1 MSASG
6 EIPADAGPAARAEIE
21 RLRGE
26 LRRLRTELRR
36 LEGVVGQ
43 AGDVIVTADLEGRV
57 IDWNDGAARLY
68 GYSRE
73 EALGMDVSGLYHHA
87 ATQRAMM
94 RALRER
100 PDEVVRRDVRVR
112 TKEGAMRWVGL
123 SLSWQRDE
131 NGEIVGTIGVSHDVT
146 ERKGLEAKLRQLS
159 ITDQLTGL
167 YNQSHFF
174 HRLEIEKERS
184 RRLGH
189 PLALL
194 LFDLDGFKELND
206 TRGHL
211 AGDELLRGVGRAL
224 FDNVRKELD
233 SAFRYGGDE
242 FTVLL
247 PGANI
252 GMAAR
257 FADRVR
263 QRVAALDERVRAS
276 MGITAFLPLD
286 PRQQLVAEADQ
297 AMYRAKQAGGD
308 RIAIHDH
315 EQGGPRLLERV

>member
-1 MSASG
+1 MGASG
-6 EIPADAGPAARAEIE
+6 ELPADAGPAARAEIE

-57 IDWNDGAARLY
+57 IDWNAGAARLY
-68 GYSRE
+68 GYSRA
-73 EALGMDVSGLYHHA
+73 EALGMDVTRLYHHA
-87 ATQRAMM
+87 ATQRSMM

-100 PDEVVRRDVRVR
+100 PGEVVRRDVRVR
-112 TKEGAMRWVGL
+112 TKAGDMRWVGL

-131 NGEIVGTIGVSHDVT
+131 AGEIVGTIGVSHDVT
-146 ERKGLEAKLRQLS
+146 ERKGLEAKLRRLS

-174 HRLEIEKERS
+174 QRLEVEKERS

-211 AGDELLRGVGRAL
+211 SGDELLRGVGRAL

-233 SAFRYGGDE
+233 AAFRYGGDE

-247 PGANI
+247 PGATI

-263 QRVAALDERVRAS
+263 LRVAALDEGVRAS
-276 MGITAFLPLD
+276 MGITAFRPGE
-286 PRQQLVAEADQ
+286 PGQQLVAEADR
-297 AMYRAKQAGGD
+297 AMYAAKQAGGD
-308 RIAIHDH
+308 RIAIHDP
-315 EQGGPRLLERV
+315 ERGGPRALEDA